1 MLALAGK
8 GALACL
14 AAAAV
19 RLIGVSEHNTLAAA
33 AGLVFASLDWLPL
46 TRRWSARGHLC
57 RASSIF
63 LIVFY
68 LADVLD
74 WTFASHLGIAGTA
87 GGLLLWLLEL
97 IAAVMAC
104 AYLWEICDAL
114 RTENWR
120 RRVPAIRP
128 SATT

>member
-1 MLALAGK
+1 M
-8 GALACL
+8 
-14 AAAAV
+14 

-63 LIVFY
+63 LFVFY
-68 LADVLD
+68 LAYVLD

-114 RTENWR
+114 GTENWR